1 METTGMPKCHNPDG
15 SIQATMADG
24 VILLV
29 EDDEVDEELTLTET
43 I

>member
-15 SIQATMADG
+15 SIQASMADG

-29 EDDEVDEELTLTET
+29 ETMKLMRNLR
-43 I
+43 